1 MATWYRPLNS
11 STESF
16 AHFESLVGK
25 LDAENAEFYLMGDMN
40 CNLATSNLDHNAN
53 FLRNIT
59 DVYGLQQLIND
70 PTRGSDFSCT

>member
-1 MATWYRPLNS
+1 MQKMLNYI
-11 STESF
+11 
-16 AHFESLVGK
+16 
-25 LDAENAEFYLMGDMN
+25 YLMGDMN